1 MKKHATAWIKGLLK
15 YGIGFGLLAWVISK
29 YWDDNETTH
38 TPGLHTL
45 LNGEIDYI
53 WLLVARCCLAAGSAS
68 RSSAGTSSSA
78 RSTCPSASTTRSA
91 SAWSACSQHVPPRRR
106 SAATS

>member
-1 MKKHATAWIKGLLK
+1 MKKHATAWVKGLLK

-53 WLLVARCCLAAGSAS
+53 WLLVAALLMAAAS
-68 RSSAGTSSSA
+68 VDLPIMRASSTAFF
-78 RSTCPSASTTRSA
+78 ASDT
-91 SAWSACSQHVPPRRR
+91 
-106 SAATS
+106 SAAVKPSL